1 VFYCE
6 LHKEIQLHVTKLML
20 YRSLEHQNLLGNRA
34 AHRSLEAVSA
44 TLSSTASV
52 IDKFPKRLD
61 EIQVNTHATSHTV
74 SQLRNDFSARL
85 HDLSSGIDAVLQSKL
100 AAFTTIVSETLLKV
114 GEVRHTTQQTR
125 YAIEN
130 IKASSEAIE
139 CLPTGMP
146 QIVKKTFR
154 DVLTD
159 FYLEKRLASQDQEPS
174 AQIPMN
180 DNYPSNANQAS
191 RRVVRQIATTST
203 YIRDIGIVTVQSIS
217 TTFREYGSSIPRIS
231 TVTQTDLL
239 LNPHPEFLRMGV
251 WCSFIQQGFTTFQPP
266 PEPKLRVFNVIEPS
280 AEIVK
285 ACIAGDL
292 PRARWLFAAGLA
304 SPFDRVWGEIPLLEF
319 IMIRI
324 ISTVKT
330 KIKDRIS
337 PHHLPKLIAIFREL
351 VGHGLD
357 PGIPSSNID
366 MFGRSPLAP
375 LAPLASDYP
384 QDSECLVDLAR
395 VIVKYSTQDPFS
407 DLNLDEFVWRGK
419 FAGIQIPIYSFLSR
433 QEDWQVTWAADDKLR
448 QKFDNAIFEAFISR
462 GNGGTSTC
470 YFGEHM
476 EEILRFGSNPL
487 VIVPPENH
495 YSLNVD
501 YFKILEQIIDRY
513 KEEGERKALYPEH
526 RWTRLRA
533 RLGEAV
539 AACIGFCKEE
549 ITSAP
554 YTMHRFLGILKKFK
568 FIGEFWTMH
577 SALSAHDL
585 LDFPK
590 VKNLLEVLEEE
601 SYASLAYQ
609 LFALSCNSET
619 LPRELEYSPTA
630 SRLYL
635 KGRSRKVRY
644 DGVQHLPLPRS
655 EFNIE
660 VTPPKVNH
668 VSKGN
673 LLRQEQEQPNGQK
686 AKEIADHLHKL
697 LKGGAEFPWAG
708 EYYCLEYWLSE
719 RPDEIAQSPKH
730 DGQGIDT
737 VSSPTEELADDA
749 KTDREKLADPLPSLN
764 STSSNQEG
772 RASINPDP
780 DIVPTHIR
788 ISHERRPSV
797 YGGIADSRT
806 HDAKV
811 DEIISAMN
819 NF

>member
-1 VFYCE
+1 
-6 LHKEIQLHVTKLML
+6 
-20 YRSLEHQNLLGNRA
+20 
-34 AHRSLEAVSA
+34 
-44 TLSSTASV
+44 
-52 IDKFPKRLD
+52 
-61 EIQVNTHATSHTV
+61 
-74 SQLRNDFSARL
+74 
-85 HDLSSGIDAVLQSKL
+85 
-100 AAFTTIVSETLLKV
+100 
-114 GEVRHTTQQTR
+114 
-125 YAIEN
+125 
-130 IKASSEAIE
+130 
-139 CLPTGMP
+139 
-146 QIVKKTFR
+146 
-154 DVLTD
+154 
-159 FYLEKRLASQDQEPS
+159 
-174 AQIPMN
+174 
-180 DNYPSNANQAS
+180 
-191 RRVVRQIATTST
+191 
-203 YIRDIGIVTVQSIS
+203 
-217 TTFREYGSSIPRIS
+217 
-231 TVTQTDLL
+231 
-239 LNPHPEFLRMGV
+239 
-251 WCSFIQQGFTTFQPP
+251 
-266 PEPKLRVFNVIEPS
+266 
-280 AEIVK
+280 
-285 ACIAGDL
+285 
-292 PRARWLFAAGLA
+292 
-304 SPFDRVWGEIPLLEF
+304 
-319 IMIRI
+319 
-324 ISTVKT
+324 
-330 KIKDRIS
+330 
-337 PHHLPKLIAIFREL
+337 
-351 VGHGLD
+351 
-357 PGIPSSNID
+357 
-366 MFGRSPLAP
+366 
-375 LAPLASDYP
+375 
-384 QDSECLVDLAR
+384 
-395 VIVKYSTQDPFS
+395 
-407 DLNLDEFVWRGK
+407 
-419 FAGIQIPIYSFLSR
+419 
-433 QEDWQVTWAADDKLR
+433 
-448 QKFDNAIFEAFISR
+448 
-462 GNGGTSTC
+462 
-470 YFGEHM
+470 
-476 EEILRFGSNPL
+476 
-487 VIVPPENH
+487 
-495 YSLNVD
+495 
-501 YFKILEQIIDRY
+501 
-513 KEEGERKALYPEH
+513 
-526 RWTRLRA
+526 
-533 RLGEAV
+533 
-539 AACIGFCKEE
+539 
-549 ITSAP
+549 
-554 YTMHRFLGILKKFK
+554 
-568 FIGEFWTMH
+568 MH